1 MSDTTSRALQLLDLL
16 QTHRHWSGPELTDR
30 LGVTSRTLRRDVE
43 RLRELGYRIESAPG
57 ASGGYRLEA
66 GASLPPLLLTDDE
79 AVTMAI
85 GLRLAA
91 AQGLVDGE
99 QTTLT
104 ALAKLEQVL
113 PAHLRERVRALG
125 GHVAASRRERV
136 PVAPELLSQ
145 LALACRDHERI
156 RFSYTAA
163 NGEETRRLVEPH
175 SLVTAQRSWFLVAWD
190 AGRDDW
196 RTFRVDR
203 MADLL
208 LTRVRVAAR
217 DLPTADAAE
226 YLSASIAAW
235 SGARAAQAEVI
246 MDLPYEEMTAHFGQW
261 AGDARAVDA
270 ERTAWPVG
278 GASAEEVIA
287 ALAWVPSGVEFELVA
302 DDVTRQSVHEAAERM
317 HRASA

>member
-1 MSDTTSRALQLLDLL
+1 
-16 QTHRHWSGPELTDR
+16 
-30 LGVTSRTLRRDVE
+30 
-43 RLRELGYRIESAPG
+43 
-57 ASGGYRLEA
+57 
-66 GASLPPLLLTDDE
+66 
-79 AVTMAI
+79 
-85 GLRLAA
+85 
-91 AQGLVDGE
+91 
-99 QTTLT
+99 
-104 ALAKLEQVL
+104 
-113 PAHLRERVRALG
+113 
-125 GHVAASRRERV
+125 V

-163 NGEETRRLVEPH
+163 NGDETRRLVEPH

-203 MADLL
+203 IADLF

-226 YLSASIAAW
+226 YLSSSIAAW
-235 SGARAAQAEVI
+235 SGARATQAEVV
-246 MDLPYEEMTAHFGQW
+246 MELPFAEMTAHFGQW

-278 GASAEEVIA
+278 AASAEEVIA
-287 ALAWVPSGVEFELVA
+287 ALAWVPAGVAFELVS
-302 DDVTRQSVHEAAERM
+302 DDATRQAVHEAADRM
-317 HRASA
+317 RRASA